1 MDWYLL
7 APHTK
12 FTSVSRGITALTLFA
27 TAPINTITMSTN
39 SNPLRI
45 GMIGAGV
52 VGGGV
57 YEIIMNRL
65 GSSSAA
71 NTNTPVIT
79 KICVRDASKPRD
91 FHIDPSKT
99 EVVTDVNSIVNDV
112 NIDLV
117 VEVMGGVGIAKDA
130 VMESLKR
137 GKSVVTANSM
147 YFSTIPSSLFTFH
160 RSILNVSSCLL
171 FK

>member
-1 MDWYLL
+1 
-7 APHTK
+7 
-12 FTSVSRGITALTLFA
+12 
-27 TAPINTITMSTN
+27 
-39 SNPLRI
+39 
-45 GMIGAGV
+45 MIGAGV

-130 VMESLKR
+130 VMESLKG

-147 YFSTIPSSLFTFH
+147 YFSTFH
-160 RSILNVSSCLL
+160 LL
-171 FK
+171 CSPFIDLS